1 MQHGRARG
9 RVSASKALGLRCGSR
24 SQVRAMIPCLLLGAR
39 VNIYICVDE
48 WVYTVRLGDSLLRGI
63 CRRWSSFSLL
73 FASLPLS
80 PSPSTPPSLTI
91 VIVAC
96 VRTASAF
103 FGFPKHSP
111 AQHNTT
117 MAAASDVEKGPE
129 AYSTPSPDLGP
140 TKSHD
145 GTKQRRRSSAV
156 VNGEVLVT
164 EINDDRF
171 ESTQRGLKSRHA
183 QMIALGGTM

>member
-1 MQHGRARG
+1 
-9 RVSASKALGLRCGSR
+9 
-24 SQVRAMIPCLLLGAR
+24 
-39 VNIYICVDE
+39 
-48 WVYTVRLGDSLLRGI
+48 
-63 CRRWSSFSLL
+63 
-73 FASLPLS
+73 
-80 PSPSTPPSLTI
+80 
-91 VIVAC
+91 
-96 VRTASAF
+96 
-103 FGFPKHSP
+103 
-111 AQHNTT
+111 
-117 MAAASDVEKGPE
+117 MAPASDVEKGPE

-140 TKSHD
+140 TKSPD

>member
-1 MQHGRARG
+1 MQHGRACG

-24 SQVRAMIPCLLLGAR
+24 SQLRAMIPCLLLRVR
-39 VNIYICVDE
+39 VNIYIYVDG
-48 WVYTVRLGDSLLRGI
+48 WMGIYCPARRFLWRGI

-73 FASLPLS
+73 FASLSLPL
-80 PSPSTPPSLTI
+80 PLPSLSHYRDC
-91 VIVAC
+91 C
-96 VRTASAF
+96 VCVNCFSF
-103 FGFPKHSP
+103 LGFPKHST
-111 AQHNTT
+111 AQHNAT
-117 MAAASDVEKGPE
+117 MAPASDVEKGPE

>member
-1 MQHGRARG
+1 MVFR
-9 RVSASKALGLRCGSR
+9 
-24 SQVRAMIPCLLLGAR
+24 I
-39 VNIYICVDE
+39 
-48 WVYTVRLGDSLLRGI
+48 T
-63 CRRWSSFSLL
+63 
-73 FASLPLS
+73 
-80 PSPSTPPSLTI
+80 
-91 VIVAC
+91 
-96 VRTASAF
+96 
-103 FGFPKHSP
+103 

-117 MAAASDVEKGPE
+117 MAPASDVEKGPE

>member
-1 MQHGRARG
+1 
-9 RVSASKALGLRCGSR
+9 
-24 SQVRAMIPCLLLGAR
+24 
-39 VNIYICVDE
+39 
-48 WVYTVRLGDSLLRGI
+48 
-63 CRRWSSFSLL
+63 
-73 FASLPLS
+73 
-80 PSPSTPPSLTI
+80 
-91 VIVAC
+91 
-96 VRTASAF
+96 
-103 FGFPKHSP
+103 
-111 AQHNTT
+111 
-117 MAAASDVEKGPE
+117 MAAASDIEKGPE